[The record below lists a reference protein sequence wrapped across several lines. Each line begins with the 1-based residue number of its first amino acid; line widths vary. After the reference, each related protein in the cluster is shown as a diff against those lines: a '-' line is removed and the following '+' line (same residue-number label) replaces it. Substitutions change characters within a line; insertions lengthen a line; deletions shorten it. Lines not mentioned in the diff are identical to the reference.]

1 MNSADIIAAAR
12 AANRSALSE
21 DAGKALLASRGITIP
36 KSITVAEA
44 SSDIDLD
51 GLSPPFAVKV
61 LSPEILHKS
70 DAGGV
75 ALALESADAVRSAID
90 TMARSPAIAGK
101 AIDGFLIEEMAPPGQ
116 EVVVGGFNDARFGP
130 VVMVGLGGIF
140 VEILE
145 DIAFRICPIE
155 RSDARAMLSSL
166 KAYPLLS
173 GARGRAGVDED
184 ALADILMALGGAD
197 GLLLQHA
204 ADVAEVDINPVIAT
218 KDGAVAVDA
227 RFILSHP
234 DDEPLQNGP
243 DTGGTPRETFKPLFE
258 PRTVAVIGA
267 SARATTIA
275 NSFIRRM
282 KEFGYSGKIYPI
294 HPKAEKVEELPAYP
308 SLKETP
314 DPVDYAYIA
323 VAAEA
328 IPDLLADAD
337 GRLRFAQVISSGFGE
352 VAEGKA
358 LEEDLVRK
366 ARAGGCRVIGPN
378 CLGLYSPRGGV
389 SFSVGAPR
397 EAGTVGVIAQS
408 GGLSTDIIKRGQWR
422 GVRFSG
428 LVTIGN
434 AADVGPAELLAYYL
448 DDPETK
454 VVGLYLEDV
463 QDGRRFFE
471 TLKAAGNQKPVVILK
486 GGQSRLGEQA
496 AASHTGALAGNARI
510 WQALTEQTGSVLVG
524 TIDEFIDTLQAL
536 QFLTLRPASPT
547 ERIALFGNGGGTGVL
562 ATDYFEG
569 RGLLVEPFE
578 PDIRDRLAAMG
589 LPPGTSITNPI
600 DTPVRTLQEKD
611 GAVANEILDIAYQS
625 KPDAVVMHLN
635 LASFVGRG
643 DVDPVG
649 NLMEAALRVQAAYP
663 GQAHFVLVLRVDGS
677 PELEEARRTYRQA
690 ALDQGIPVF
699 DEVTNAAD
707 ALAAVSHLERRF
719 ADKP

>member
-1 MNSADIIAAAR
+1 MKSADIIAAAR

-51 GLSPPFAVKV
+51 GLSPPFVVKV

-116 EVVVGGFNDARFGP
+116 EVVVGGFNDGRFGP

-155 RSDARAMLSSL
+155 RSDARAMLASL

-173 GARGRAGVDED
+173 GARGGAGVDED

-227 RFILSHP
+227 RFILSDP
-234 DDEPLQNGP
+234 DDVQVRHVP
-243 DTGGTPRETFKPLFE
+243 DAGGTPRETFKPLFE

-562 ATDYFEG
+562 ATDYFES

-719 ADKP
+719 AEKP

>member
-12 AANRSALSE
+12 AAGRSALSE
-21 DAGKALLASRGITIP
+21 DAGKALLGSRGIAVP
-36 KSITVAEA
+36 KSVVVDGA
-44 SSDIDLD
+44 SSDIRLD

-70 DAGGV
+70 DVGGV
-75 ALALESADAVRSAID
+75 ALGLSSADAVRATIE
-90 TMARSPAIAGK
+90 TMAKNPAIAGK
-101 AIDGFLIEEMAPPGQ
+101 AIDGFLIEEMVPAGQ

-145 DIAFRICPIE
+145 DVAFRICPIE
-155 RSDARAMLSSL
+155 RSDAHAMLASL

-184 ALADILMALGGAD
+184 ALADILMTLGGAD

-204 ADVAEVDINPVIAT
+204 ADIAEADINPVIAT
-218 KDGAVAVDA
+218 RDGAVAVDA
-227 RFILSHP
+227 RFVLSDP
-234 DDEPLQNGP
+234 NVEPVQRASEA
-243 DTGGTPRETFKPLFE
+243 GGSPRETFAPLFE

-267 SARATTIA
+267 SARSTTIA

-282 KEFGYSGKIYPI
+282 KEFGYSGTIYPI
-294 HPKAEKVEELPAYP
+294 HPKAETVEELPAYP

-323 VAAEA
+323 VAAET
-328 IPDLLADAD
+328 IPDLLADAA
-337 GRLRFAQVISSGFGE
+337 GHVRFAQVISSGFGE
-352 VAEGKA
+352 VPEGRA
-358 LEEDLVRK
+358 LEDELVQK
-366 ARAGGCRVIGPN
+366 ARAGGCRVVGPN

-397 EAGTVGVIAQS
+397 EAGSVGVVAQS

-454 VVGLYLEDV
+454 VIGLYLEDV
-463 QDGRRFFE
+463 QDGRRFFD
-471 TLKAAGNQKPVVILK
+471 TLKAAESPKPVVILK

-510 WQALTEQTGSVLVG
+510 WLALTEQTGSVLVG
-524 TIDEFIDTLQAL
+524 TVDEFIDTLLAL

-578 PDIRDRLAAMG
+578 PEIRDRLAAMG

-649 NLMEAALRVQAAYP
+649 NLMEAALRVQEAYP

-719 ADKP
+719 AGL